1 MTIHLI
7 EAKAR
12 EINGKLSA
20 YDFSPANYVRV
31 VTDEGF
37 ELTLPS
43 AFVLVDGDWYMVF
56 AEHHNPQVFHKEDV
70 EQIFEWQITKHQ
82 DKLLD
87 VKKLKLKKPKKKKT
101 QSILK

>member
-1 MTIHLI
+1 MTIHLV
-7 EAKAR
+7 EAMAK
-12 EINGKLSA
+12 EFNSKLSA
-20 YDFSPANYVRV
+20 YDFSPRNYVRI

-43 AFVLVDGDWYMVF
+43 AFVLVYNQWYLVF
-56 AEHHNPQVFHKEDV
+56 AEHHNPQVFHMDDI

-87 VKKLKLKKPKKKKT
+87 YTKFKHKKPKKGKK
-101 QSILK
+101 I